1 MMKKIKIFILAT
13 FLLMAGF
20 CLGQVKKGSL
30 TFNDFNNRSFAFIEY
45 VKSSDNFKDFSNWYE
60 NDTNEKVLK
69 TLSRLKEI
77 SKNYPDGVEITVIAY
92 GKIPMRNKPLEIIY
106 NLKDIKSNNEFGV
119 LLNYRDD
126 GNLLVDQIDSIK
138 LTELLKDTLRNPLP
152 MPPKNK
158 RK

>member
-1 MMKKIKIFILAT
+1 MKKIKIFILAT

-20 CLGQVKKGSL
+20 CLGQVKNDSL
-30 TFNDFNNRSFAFIEY
+30 TFNDFNNRSFEFIEY
-45 VKSSDNFKDFSNWYE
+45 VQSSDNFKDFSNWYE
-60 NDTNEKVLK
+60 SDTNEKVLK

-92 GKIPMRNKPLEIIY
+92 GKIPKKNKPLEIIY
-106 NLKDIKSNNEFGV
+106 NLKDIELNNEFGV

-126 GNLLVDQIDSIK
+126 GNLLIDQIDAIK

-158 RK
+158 NK

>member
-1 MMKKIKIFILAT
+1 MKKIKIFILAT

-20 CLGQVKKGSL
+20 CLGQVKNDSL
-30 TFNDFNNRSFAFIEY
+30 TFNDFNNRSFEFIEY
-45 VKSSDNFKDFSNWYE
+45 VQSSDNFKDFSNWYE

-92 GKIPMRNKPLEIIY
+92 GKIPKKNKPLEIIY
-106 NLKDIKSNNEFGV
+106 NLKDIELNNEFGV
-119 LLNYRDD
+119 LLNYCDD
-126 GNLLVDQIDSIK
+126 GNLLIDQIDSIK

-158 RK
+158 NK

>member
-1 MMKKIKIFILAT
+1 MKKINIFILAT

-20 CLGQVKKGSL
+20 CLGQVKNDSL
-30 TFNDFNNRSFAFIEY
+30 TFNDFNNRSFEFIEY
-45 VKSSDNFKDFSNWYE
+45 VQSSDNFKDFSNWYE

-92 GKIPMRNKPLEIIY
+92 GKIPKKNKPLEIIY
-106 NLKDIKSNNEFGV
+106 NLKDIELNNEFGV
-119 LLNYRDD
+119 LLNYCDD
-126 GNLLVDQIDSIK
+126 GNLLIDQIDSIK

-158 RK
+158 NK

>member
-1 MMKKIKIFILAT
+1 
-13 FLLMAGF
+13 MAGF
-20 CLGQVKKGSL
+20 CLGQVKNDSL
-30 TFNDFNNRSFAFIEY
+30 TFNDFNNRSFEFIEY
-45 VKSSDNFKDFSNWYE
+45 VQSSDNFKDFSNWYE

-92 GKIPMRNKPLEIIY
+92 GKIPKKNKPLEIIY
-106 NLKDIKSNNEFGV
+106 NLKDIELNNEFGV
-119 LLNYRDD
+119 LLNYCDD
-126 GNLLVDQIDSIK
+126 GNLLIDQIDSIK

-158 RK
+158 NK

>member
-1 MMKKIKIFILAT
+1 MKKIKIFILAT

-20 CLGQVKKGSL
+20 CLGQVKNDSL
-30 TFNDFNNRSFAFIEY
+30 TFNDFNNRSFEFIEY
-45 VKSSDNFKDFSNWYE
+45 VQSSDNFKDFSNWYE

-92 GKIPMRNKPLEIIY
+92 GKIPKKNKPLEIIY
-106 NLKDIKSNNEFGV
+106 NLNDIELNNEFGV
-119 LLNYRDD
+119 LLNYCDD
-126 GNLLVDQIDSIK
+126 GNLLIDQIDSIK

-158 RK
+158 NK